1 MDDSSLF
8 NLKFLLFRVRVLCM
22 WYNLTI
28 QLNKKIQ
35 ILGQILIGTWY
46 IVQTSLFVEINHKKL
61 ENKFYVILFYFIV
74 IWFEK
79 KLILLIESHFT

>member
-8 NLKFLLFRVRVLCM
+8 NLNFLLLRVRVLCM

-35 ILGQILIGTWY
+35 ILGQILIGT
-46 IVQTSLFVEINHKKL
+46 
-61 ENKFYVILFYFIV
+61 
-74 IWFEK
+74 
-79 KLILLIESHFT
+79 